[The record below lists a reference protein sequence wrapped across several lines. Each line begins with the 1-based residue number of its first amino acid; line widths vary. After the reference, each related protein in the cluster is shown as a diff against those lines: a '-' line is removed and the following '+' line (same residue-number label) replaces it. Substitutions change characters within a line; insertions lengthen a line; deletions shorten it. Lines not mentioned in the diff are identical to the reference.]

1 MNSQVVVMEEL
12 PTAPILTPGNTLD
25 LPVRTASP
33 IQEEAT
39 DDEHESLRL
48 ADISSLMEGDRRS
61 TLGVEPRPDTPF
73 LSDLDPMDSVLVKH
87 AALWL
92 LNHSELKDKFDADD
106 VLEGLEIRKGG
117 LWNKFFRGERKVK
130 KKGNH
135 RFFCL
140 DDGTDGESRCVRCTL
155 GAPHGEGWSGLVSGC
170 HSKCGQNPNI
180 PR

>member
-1 MNSQVVVMEEL
+1 MEEF
-12 PTAPILTPGNTLD
+12 PAAPILTPVNPPD
-25 LPVRTASP
+25 FPARTASP

-61 TLGVEPRPDTPF
+61 TLGPESGPDTPF

-117 LWNKFFRGERKVK
+117 LWNKFFRGEKRVK
-130 KKGNH
+130 KKGM
-135 RFFCL
+135 FVA
-140 DDGTDGESRCVRCTL
+140 SCVRCGT
-155 GAPHGEGWSGLVSGC
+155 S
-170 HSKCGQNPNI
+170 QYY
-180 PR
+180 